1 MIHYRSLVL
10 CITTI
15 FTLTSHAENIELRLT
30 KNRIDDK
37 RLHHRS
43 YEHYAKL
50 YNDEG
55 SQYLVN
61 ISIGNPKQDF
71 TVALDTGR

>member
-1 MIHYRSLVL
+1 MIHYRLLVL
-10 CITTI
+10 CITII
-15 FTLTSHAENIELRLT
+15 FILTGHAENIELRLT
-30 KNRIDDK
+30 KNRISDK
-37 RLHHRS
+37 LNYRS